1 MGMEVSAMGVCELC
15 GNKFSIFSTH
25 YTKDNLIVCDNCI
38 RRVSL
43 GDDQF
48 YDHLQ
53 EHIGEITFEEL
64 KEYIKH
70 PNEARKWDYSDKPII
85 TKIGDVVFE
94 DRKQIISI
102 PCGPLNTMH
111 QDYHYSQI
119 YKYEYIENHSMVS
132 TGGSGIG
139 RAMVGGVLFG
149 GAGAV
154 VGAVTK
160 RKKFSEVASNMYIRI
175 VFIVDN
181 KPVVETIQI
190 SDFFDTE
197 LSMDSLTYEIY
208 IKRIEKIMYKLDEV
222 YALSHEETHDT
233 NSIQVPEI
241 ESKANETKTIYQIG
255 DINFEFAQKNSL
267 KKNSAEVWKK
277 IVIFL
282 RTKEN
287 TINEYTVVMN
297 TIAGTNN
304 CIATRKTNVELF
316 NEAVKRVS
324 HLMYEEEPIV
334 FADEGLI
341 SHTAKNGYLITDKH
355 IFFLKKKNII
365 SFDLSTLFM
374 ISVGDIS
381 DAWCLNDAV
390 EYIISFVPW
399 NNLNQLA
406 ICMALILQLHA
417 DLVGTE
423 NHIIMKGI

>member
-1 MGMEVSAMGVCELC
+1 
-15 GNKFSIFSTH
+15 
-25 YTKDNLIVCDNCI
+25 
-38 RRVSL
+38 
-43 GDDQF
+43 
-48 YDHLQ
+48 
-53 EHIGEITFEEL
+53 
-64 KEYIKH
+64 
-70 PNEARKWDYSDKPII
+70 
-85 TKIGDVVFE
+85 
-94 DRKQIISI
+94 
-102 PCGPLNTMH
+102 MH

-222 YALSHEETHDT
+222 YALSHEEAQDT
-233 NSIQVPEI
+233 NSAQVPEI
-241 ESKANETKTIYQIG
+241 ESKANETKTIYQVG
-255 DINFEFAQKNSL
+255 DINFELAQKSSL
-267 KKNSAEVWKK
+267 TKNSAEVWEK
-277 IVIFL
+277 IVAFL

-297 TIAGTNN
+297 TIAGANN

-324 HLMYEEEPIV
+324 HLMNEEEPIV

-341 SHTAKNGYLITDKH
+341 LHTAKKGYLITDKH
-355 IFFLKKKNII
+355 IFFLEKKNII

-374 ISVGDIS
+374 ISAGDNIS
-381 DAWCLNDAV
+381 DDWCLNDAV
-390 EYIISFVPW
+390 AYTISIVPW
-399 NNLNQLA
+399 NDLKQLA